1 MQMEETVMLELL
13 TKDSV
18 SVKTQKVLLQNG
30 TVYQVGCP
38 HRCAYV
44 NSVLGRQQ
52 LLQQV
57 PQPYCSAVLAVW
69 GAQPTVEET
78 K

>member
-1 MQMEETVMLELL
+1 MQVEETVMLELL
-13 TKDSV
+13 TEDSV
-18 SVKTQKVLLQNG
+18 SVKVQKTLLQNG
-30 TVYQVGCP
+30 MAYQVGRP

-57 PQPYCSAVLAVW
+57 PQPYCGAVLAVW

>member
-1 MQMEETVMLELL
+1 MTTTITLDAL
-13 TKDSV
+13 TQNSV
-18 SVKTQKVLLQNG
+18 SVKTRKTITQDGLG
-30 TVYQVGCP
+30 YEIGEP